1 MSGFKLLDDS
11 SIRGAPDATARA
23 ASGDSPL
30 GLTVHSIPAPEHAL
44 DDLAR
49 KQGVGR
55 WKMIAVLLICAAPV
69 IASYL
74 TYYVIK
80 PEGRRNF
87 GELINPQRPLP
98 DLAATTLGN
107 ERVNLTDLKGQWLLV
122 SVAGAACD
130 EVCSRHLYLQRQIRE
145 SLGKE
150 KDRLDWVWLIPD
162 EAPVA
167 DQLRPALKDATVLRA
182 SNSSLSAWL
191 SPANGKQLKDHLYLV
206 DPLGNWM
213 LRFPAHLDMES
224 AAKAKK
230 DIERVLRASTSW
242 DKAGRETAN

>member
-1 MSGFKLLDDS
+1 M
-11 SIRGAPDATARA
+11 
-23 ASGDSPL
+23 

-49 KQGVGR
+49 KQGSGR

-87 GELINPQRPLP
+87 GELINPQRQLP
-98 DLAATTLGN
+98 DLVATTLGK
-107 ERVNLTDLKGQWLLV
+107 ESVNLTALKGQWLLV

-130 EVCSRHLYLQRQIRE
+130 DACSRHLYLQRQIRE

-162 EAPVA
+162 DAPVA
-167 DQLRPALKDATVLRA
+167 EQLRPALKDATVLRA
-182 SNSSLSAWL
+182 PLSGLSAWL
-191 SPANGKQLKDHLYLV
+191 SPAKGQQLNDHLYLV
-206 DPLGNWM
+206 DPMGNWM
-213 LRFPAHLDMES
+213 LRFPAHLDMDS
-224 AAKAKK
+224 AAKAKR
-230 DIERVLRASTSW
+230 DIDRVLRASTSW
-242 DKAGRETAN
+242 DKAGREAAN